1 MKVKK
6 VGIKDLRKLVNL
18 EKKVFKENAFSKQ
31 LMKKLIQSNFI
42 FYKIETE
49 GFFKKLIGFVIIVK
63 DRKDRANLINFLIN
77 PKHQRKGYGS
87 LLLGKTL
94 ELIKSNSNKIIQ
106 IVLNVSI
113 HNLNAISLYKKFNF
127 HIVKKIEDYYRNQ
140 EAAYLMKL
148 DIRSENIK
156 NL

>member
-6 VGIKDLRKLVNL
+6 VRMKDLRKLVNL
-18 EKKVFKENAFSKQ
+18 EKKVFKENAFSRQ
-31 LMKKLIQSNFI
+31 LMKKLIQRNFI

-63 DRKDRANLINFLIN
+63 ERKDRANLINFLIN
-77 PKHQRKGYGS
+77 PKHQGKGYGS
-87 LLLGKTL
+87 LILGKAL

-106 IVLNVSI
+106 IILNVSI
-113 HNLNAISLYKKFNF
+113 HNLTAINLYKKFNF

-148 DIRSENIK
+148 EIRSENT
-156 NL
+156 